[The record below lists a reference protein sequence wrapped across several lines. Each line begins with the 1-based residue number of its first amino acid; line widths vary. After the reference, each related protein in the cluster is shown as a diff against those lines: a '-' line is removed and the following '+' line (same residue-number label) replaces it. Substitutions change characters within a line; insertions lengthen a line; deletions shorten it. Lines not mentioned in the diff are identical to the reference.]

1 MLIDN
6 ICFSPSSTIRQQ
18 CWSQRTW
25 RRWSKYPSSDPGQP
39 RTPRCLEHPYLSCRT
54 GAWWRTGCP
63 WCSGGWWSTC
73 AGMVRK
79 VCGDL
84 LAAPRYRVFYSL
96 SAIQEEEPHW
106 SYPYHNLGVVSFV
119 CTHFPL
125 LCLIPFK
132 SDMIPHNSQA
142 LKFQAFGFVFFRWH
156 PFDQYD
162 KQIRHSDSYYN
173 NSLKTNTQIS
183 EISNNMI
190 NLTS

>member
-84 LAAPRYRVFYSL
+84 LAAPCYHVFYSL

-106 SYPYHNLGVVSFV
+106 SYSYHNLGVRSFV
-119 CTHFPL
+119 YTHFSL
-125 LCLIPFK
+125 LGLIPFRCPLWTHNITWFLIIPKLSNSKLLVLVFLGNVLSTMIKIGRAILTIFK
-132 SDMIPHNSQA
+132 SMPH
-142 LKFQAFGFVFFRWH
+142 F
-156 PFDQYD
+156 PFC
-162 KQIRHSDSYYN
+162 
-173 NSLKTNTQIS
+173 
-183 EISNNMI
+183 
-190 NLTS
+190 

>member
-84 LAAPRYRVFYSL
+84 LAAPCYRVFYSL

-106 SYPYHNLGVVSFV
+106 SYSYHNLGVGSFV
-119 CTHFPL
+119 YTHFPL
-125 LCLIPFK
+125 LGLIPFRC
-132 SDMIPHNSQA
+132 PLWTH
-142 LKFQAFGFVFFRWH
+142 
-156 PFDQYD
+156 
-162 KQIRHSDSYYN
+162 
-173 NSLKTNTQIS
+173 
-183 EISNNMI
+183 
-190 NLTS
+190 NLTWFLIIPKLSNFKLLVLVFLGNVLSTMIKIGRAILTIFKSMPHFPFC